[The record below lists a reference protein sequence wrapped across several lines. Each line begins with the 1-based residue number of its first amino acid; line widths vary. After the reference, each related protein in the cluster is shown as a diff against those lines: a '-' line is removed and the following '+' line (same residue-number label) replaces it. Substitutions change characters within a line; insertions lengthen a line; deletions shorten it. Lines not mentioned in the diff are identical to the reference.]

1 MQVAGLCK
9 QDKTAAA
16 AGREVEANGPT
27 QKSHDRTRIMWWQKV
42 IHCPSEMRGQ

>member
-1 MQVAGLCK
+1 MQVAGLRE

-27 QKSHDRTRIMWWQKV
+27 QKSHNRTCIMWWRKV
-42 IHCPSEMRGQ
+42 IHCPSEMRGR